1 LGLATS
7 YAEDEE
13 IRSCCRKLM
22 AMPLLPLAEVE
33 TSFYQLRATQNKKV
47 KEELRQLF
55 LYFDEY
61 WMNKIPLEMWNVHGS
76 EYRTNNNCE
85 GEYELYFST

>member
-1 LGLATS
+1 
-7 YAEDEE
+7 
-13 IRSCCRKLM
+13 M
-22 AMPLLPLAEVE
+22 AMPLLPLVEVE

-61 WMNKIPLEMWNVHGS
+61 WMNKIPLEM
-76 EYRTNNNCE
+76 
-85 GEYELYFST
+85 